1 MKTLRVFGFALT
13 VVWLGAIILFA
24 NWKFTQIMV
33 MGPAEWGNFLAGSI
47 APITFLW
54 LILGFVH
61 QGEELRLQ
69 QNELRRQVA
78 ETRALVREA
87 ERQTNATAQLYE
99 LEYEQFEQTRR
110 TESARV
116 QPVFRRFHG
125 QGGQDGV
132 RVTFRNTGGPAS
144 QLLIRSPQTEEIQIE
159 PRDCI
164 PRASEGAIIMPLL
177 PQYPADAVV
186 EYTDEF
192 GDRNEMLL
200 HFHEPTSFRFVRNGA
215 IAGVSESVN

>member
-1 MKTLRVFGFALT
+1 MKQLRVFGIALT
-13 VVWLGAIILFA
+13 VFWLGASALFVS
-24 NWKFTQIMV
+24 WKFEQIMV
-33 MGPAEWGNFLAGSI
+33 MGPAEWGNLLAGLI
-47 APITFLW
+47 APVTFLW

-61 QGEELRLQ
+61 QGQELRLQ
-69 QNELRRQVA
+69 QRELRGQVA
-78 ETRALVREA
+78 EMRALVREA
-87 ERQTNATAQLYE
+87 ERQTSAAAQVCE
-99 LEYEQFEQTRR
+99 LHYEQFEQTRR
-110 TESARV
+110 NESARI

-144 QLLIRSPQTEEIQIE
+144 HLLIRSPQTEQIQIE
-159 PRDCI
+159 PSDCI
-164 PRASEGAIIMPLL
+164 PRASEGTIVMPLL

-215 IAGVSESVN
+215 VARLSESVN